1 VRGGSRVVSV
11 AERFNAYLAAQGW
24 QPDESQS
31 NAAERLDQL
40 AHTMVVAR
48 RQGQRPTLLGRLLAR
63 GRPTAPRG
71 LYLWGG
77 VGRGKTLLVD
87 LFVAEVGG
95 RTRRSHFHRFMQEV
109 HARLNT
115 LRATATVDPVAELAH
130 ELSGEADLLCFD
142 ELFVK
147 DIADAMILGALF
159 KGLRE
164 RGVTLVVTSNTPPSG
179 LYKDGLQRNRF
190 LPTIAL
196 LEEAT
201 DVVEVDGGTDYRL
214 RALRRAPVFTICGEL
229 SDNFLNGRF
238 QELSMGPPVTDTDME
253 IEGRAIKCRKRQGGI
268 AWFDFSAICLGPRGT
283 DDYIFIS
290 RQFHTVIVSNVPALS
305 NDDNAA
311 RRFISMIDEF
321 YERSVKLLLSTA
333 VPIDALYAGDRL
345 AFDFRRTISRLTEMQ
360 SESYLGLPHRP

>member
-1 VRGGSRVVSV
+1 MSV
-11 AERFNAYLAAQGW
+11 AERFEAYLSAQGW
-24 QPDESQS
+24 RPDGSQS
-31 NAAERLDQL
+31 NAAARLDQL
-40 AHTMVVAR
+40 AHAIGVAR
-48 RQGQRPTLLGRLLAR
+48 QSQLRPTLLARLLTPRRA
-63 GRPTAPRG
+63 PPPRG

-95 RTRRSHFHRFMQEV
+95 RTRRSHFHRFMHDV
-109 HARLNT
+109 HARLST
-115 LRATATVDPVAELAH
+115 LRASAIVDPIAALAR
-130 ELSGEADLLCFD
+130 EVSDEVDLLCFD
-142 ELFVK
+142 ELFVT

-159 KGLRE
+159 KGLTE
-164 RGVTLVVTSNTPPSG
+164 QGVTLVITSNTPPSG

-196 LEEAT
+196 LEEVTA
-201 DVVEVDGGTDYRL
+201 VVEVDGGTDYRL
-214 RALRRAPVFTICGEL
+214 RALRRAPVFTLCGER
-229 SDNFLNGRF
+229 SDDFLNERF
-238 QELSMGPPVTDTDME
+238 LELSMGPSASDTLIE
-253 IEGRAIKCRKRQGGI
+253 IEGRAINCRKRKGGI

-290 RQFHTVIVSNVPALS
+290 RQFHTVIVSDVPELS

-333 VPIDALYAGDRL
+333 VPINSLYSGERL
-345 AFDFRRTISRLTEMQ
+345 AFEFRRTISRLTEMQ